1 MLANLN
7 DVLPQARAGK
17 YAVGLFN
24 TTGMDMIEG
33 VFAAAE
39 EARCPIIVGTAEIL
53 LSAFPMEYLFPILL
67 DKARKAT
74 VPVVVHM
81 DHALTPEC
89 LERALDLG
97 VSSVMYDCSRL
108 PYEENAARVAALVKK
123 AHAMGVTVE
132 AELGHVGSGDGTD
145 TGVLTVAEEAA
156 RYVEET
162 QVDALAV
169 AIGSAHGIYKFK
181 PHLDLPRLEE
191 IAAAV
196 SVPLVLHGGSGL
208 TDDDFRNV
216 AARGIS
222 KINIYTEICQAGA
235 VAAHDRYEPGMGL
248 FETFPLVAEA
258 VKQSTLYR
266 MGVFGSTGKA

>member
-1 MLANLN
+1 VLATLN
-7 DVLPQARAGK
+7 DVLPKARAQG

-33 VFAAAE
+33 VFSAAE
-39 EARCPIIVGTAEIL
+39 EAQSPIIVGTAEIL
-53 LSAFPMEYLFPILL
+53 LPAFPMEYLFPILL
-67 DKARKAT
+67 DKAQKAS

-81 DHALTPEC
+81 DHALTTEC
-89 LERALDLG
+89 LEKAIDLG

-108 PYEENAARVAALVKK
+108 PYAENAAKVANLVKK
-123 AHAMGVTVE
+123 AHARGITVE

-145 TGVLTVAEEAA
+145 TGVLTLAEEAA

-162 QVDALAV
+162 KVDALAV

-181 PHLDLPRLEE
+181 PHLDLPRLES
-191 IAAAV
+191 IAKAV
-196 SVPLVLHGGSGL
+196 SIPLVLHGGSGL
-208 TDDDFRNV
+208 TDEDFRNV
-216 AARGIS
+216 TARGIS

-248 FETFPLVAEA
+248 FETFPLVSEA
-258 VKQSTLYR
+258 VKKATLYR
-266 MGVFGSTGKA
+266 MSVFGSTGKA